1 MTNRKKVTFSKK
13 KITFH
18 DHGYISDND
27 YFHEQASDPTQ
38 VDHELGEP
46 IDQDYLEEDENE
58 GNQSDDAEDYVPSD
72 YGDKDGEFP
81 FV

>member
-38 VDHELGEP
+38 FDHELGEP
-46 IDQDYLEEDENE
+46 IDQDYLEEDENKE
-58 GNQSDDAEDYVPSD
+58 ISLMMLKIMFLVIMGIKMAKVM
-72 YGDKDGEFP
+72 
-81 FV
+81 